1 MSSSHE
7 VDGETPQLQTRPQS
21 ALERDQGERGEELDR
36 AVCREIGQQGTPG
49 ARVVTSPSTTASMA
63 WLRNMQQSRLRNP
76 YCANDLLSSFELH
89 CCCLMPSLESNAHLE
104 DLLF

>member
-63 WLRNMQQSRLRNP
+63 WLRNMQQADCGILIALMI
-76 YCANDLLSSFELH
+76 YCQALSFI
-89 CCCLMPSLESNAHLE
+89 AVV
-104 DLLF
+104 